1 MQAMLLTM
9 NLSVITAFNTH
20 FISCGLEK
28 KRKHVFDYKWG
39 KYDTYTDHQ
48 TLSELFVV
56 HDLKFLF
63 L

>member
-9 NLSVITAFNTH
+9 LFYTH

-28 KRKHVFDYKWG
+28 K
-39 KYDTYTDHQ
+39 
-48 TLSELFVV
+48 ENM
-56 HDLKFLF
+56 FLTTSGENMMVTVTIRHCQNH